1 MRTDRYSGC
10 IRARDQY
17 GRWVITASGYD
28 WYVNFGSEDNKLCD
42 FGDLVRFETTVD
54 DNGHRTFRL
63 LENISAMKRE
73 KSSKREL
80 VVITCIHKDTGLV
93 DIYLSSRD
101 EQEPSLCDNCSWTN
115 VKIDGLNLES
125 CAVNDQLIVEIETFQ
140 EKTKIKF
147 VKNASKDKGEYTN
160 TIVGKLCILPK
171 KDGFLNNLSKCV
183 KTIVG
188 DKVFYDVDL
197 GDYGGDIS
205 RIGDLVEVC
214 VHYNDKGEPVK
225 CVVVKNTSAIARQ
238 PIENNK
244 QKQL

>member
-1 MRTDRYSGC
+1 MATRAGGTIIGRNEFGLFN
-10 IRARDQY
+10 IRSSDYIWRGVD
-17 GRWVITASGYD
+17 
-28 WYVNFGSEDNKLCD
+28 FGADNKICEI
-42 FGDLVRFETTVD
+42 GDVVKFEMTIE
-54 DNGHRTFRL
+54 GGFRKFML
-63 LENISAMKRE
+63 TENLTAKKRE
-73 KSSKREL
+73 KSEKKKEL
-80 VVITCIHKDTGLV
+80 IVIDHIHKDTGLV
-93 DIYLSSRD
+93 DIYLPSRD
-101 EQEPSLCDNCSWTN
+101 EHDGAFVSNWAWRN
-115 VKIDGLNLES
+115 VKIEGLDLKS
-125 CAVNDQLIVEIETFQ
+125 CDVKDQLLVEIETFQ